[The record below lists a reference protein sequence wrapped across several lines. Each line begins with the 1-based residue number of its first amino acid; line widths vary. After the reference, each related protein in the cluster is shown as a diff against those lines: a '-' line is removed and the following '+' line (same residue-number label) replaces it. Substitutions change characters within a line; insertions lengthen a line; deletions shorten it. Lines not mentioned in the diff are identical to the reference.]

1 MLVLVGWKIYRRSS
15 SWRWICWCWGSIPQH
30 CSRRWGFRKVR
41 YGPGWC
47 VVEPRVGNYMIAFS
61 RDWLFRI
68 YGASHY
74 YYALT
79 AHFGEWIDR
88 DTQSGWV
95 MSEFL
100 YAQVIKQQRCF
111 RLVNVEYRLL
121 WGSAEEYRSRLKANG
136 LSENINTSFVER
148 ANLTIRQLVS
158 KLTRPTWGAAQ
169 LKSELEDHLYW
180 WLAAT
185 SITSLVST
193 RDCASDY

>member
-1 MLVLVGWKIYRRSS
+1 MGDIERGAGNLGLEGRRSKNEE
-15 SWRWICWCWGSIPQH
+15 H
-30 CSRRWGFRKVR
+30 
-41 YGPGWC
+41 
-47 VVEPRVGNYMIAFS
+47 
-61 RDWLFRI
+61 L
-68 YGASHY
+68 GASHY